1 MAKKNI
7 KFVLILMSLALT
19 GLIIMQYYWISTGV
33 ETNKEQFS
41 RDVISI
47 LDAVVRE
54 VEKQDALYLTK
65 SKIDKI
71 ENDFYS
77 LETDSLG
84 TARWKEQQTIRI
96 RQSFSSEKLERE
108 GLAYEVEEEAV
119 ISTTGIA
126 RKNRLDNETAENLIR
141 LNPGIEDLIASSDT
155 LRYTNQLSPS
165 QTIRLVQKSNLVSS
179 ILNEMIVADSS
190 KLVQDRI
197 SMSTIDSLIQLE
209 MKNKGIDIDYQFG
222 VIDYSIK
229 GNPQFI
235 YSNQP
240 EIEKNLINSVY
251 KSQLFPSDYYEN
263 FNYLC
268 LNFPDRNKYIFTELI
283 SVLIASAGFIIL
295 IAVGFAVAIFTILRQ
310 KRISDITKDFI
321 SNMTHELKTPIATV
335 SLACEALMDPDIRK
349 MPTQGGR
356 YLSMIR
362 EENNRLALQ
371 VEKVLQIARLDRGDF
386 KLKIVTIDIHRIINT
401 AVRNI
406 NIQLEQRDG
415 TISTTLDA
423 VNPYI
428 EGDEVHIAN
437 IINNLLD
444 NANKY
449 SPEVPEL
456 TIKTVSGEKG
466 VRIFV
471 SDKGQGISKDMINKI
486 FDKFYRVPTGNLHDV
501 KGFGLG
507 LSYVKTI
514 VEAHYGN
521 ISVKSELGKGS
532 TFIIFL
538 PYKHEQS

>member
-7 KFVLILMSLALT
+7 KVVLILMTLALT
-19 GLIIMQYYWISTGV
+19 GLISLQFYWISTGV

-41 RDVISI
+41 RDIRAI
-47 LDAVVRE
+47 LDVVIRK

-65 SKIDKI
+65 SKIDNI

-96 RQSFSSEKLERE
+96 KQSFSSEKLEKE
-108 GLAYEVEEEAV
+108 GFAYEVEEEAV

-126 RKNRLDNETAENLIR
+126 RKNKVNDDKAESLIKI
-141 LNPGIEDLIASSDT
+141 NPGLEELITRSDT
-155 LRYTNQLSPS
+155 LRYLNQLSPS
-165 QTIRLVQKSNLVSS
+165 QTIRLVQKSNIVSS
-179 ILNEMIVADSS
+179 ILNDMILADSS
-190 KLVQDRI
+190 RSIQDRV
-197 SMSTIDSLIQLE
+197 SMSIIDSLIRQE
-209 MKNKGIDIDYQFG
+209 MKSKGIDIEYQFG
-222 VIDYSIK
+222 VIDYRK
-229 GNPQFI
+229 EGNPQFI

-240 EIEKNLINSVY
+240 NIEEVLLSSLY
-251 KSQLFPSDYYEN
+251 KAQLFPSDYYEN
-263 FNYLC
+263 FNYLS
-268 LNFPDRNKYIFTELI
+268 LNFPNKNKYIFTELI
-283 SVLIASAGFIIL
+283 SVLVASAGFILL
-295 IAVGFAVAIFTILRQ
+295 IAVGFAVAISTILRQ
-310 KRISDITKDFI
+310 KRMSDITKDFI

-349 MPTQGGR
+349 MPTQGSR
-356 YLSMIR
+356 YLAMIQ

-386 KLKIVTIDIHRIINT
+386 KLKIVPLDIHNIIET

-406 NIQLEQRDG
+406 KIQVEQREG
-415 TISTTLDA
+415 SIKTVLEA
-423 VNPYI
+423 ENPYI
-428 EGDEVHIAN
+428 EGDEVHVAN

-449 SPEVPEL
+449 SPETPE
-456 TIKTVSGEKG
+456 ISINTVSNHQG

-471 SDKGQGISKDMINKI
+471 SDKGQGISREMRNKI

-507 LSYVKTI
+507 LSYVKTMT
-514 VEAHYGN
+514 EAHYGN